1 MSSNSEKK
9 FGSCEVCLMACMAYY
24 SSVGKTDVSRE
35 DIATFFNTPPSGC
48 ELLNPCGHKALSNRP
63 GDKSIG
69 HAKHYLIS
77 SLSLTKETVP
87 GRGKK

>member
-35 DIATFFNTPPSGC
+35 DIATFEYNPPPWS
-48 ELLNPCGHKALSNRP
+48 ER
-63 GDKSIG
+63 
-69 HAKHYLIS
+69 
-77 SLSLTKETVP
+77 
-87 GRGKK
+87 GRFSECDRDRES